1 MKFYQGTTIGFRS
14 SILVVTSW
22 EPLEVRWDLLR
33 LQSCKIRVKMTKQF
47 QGSDN
52 GKFNYPW
59 GICTDSLGFIYVC
72 DKENHRI
79 QVFVF
84 FWNISHSVI
93 VIFLCFVLHLGIRP
107 TFFLV
112 RFSKATALSWPSLA
126 RWAASPDSLSIHITS
141 PSATQIVSSFPT
153 QTIID
158 FRWGQQSSKY
168 NIISCI

>member
-14 SILVVTSW
+14 LILVVTSW
-22 EPLEVRWDLLR
+22 EPLEVRWHLLI
-33 LQSCKIRVKMTKQF
+33 LQSCKIRVEMTKQF

-84 FWNISHSVI
+84 FWNISYPLI
-93 VIFLCFVLHLGIRP
+93 VIFC
-107 TFFLV
+107 
-112 RFSKATALSWPSLA
+112 ALSFTRAYFQLF
-126 RWAASPDSLSIHITS
+126 
-141 PSATQIVSSFPT
+141 SSSGFPKRRHFCG
-153 QTIID
+153 QVWLD
-158 FRWGQQSSKY
+158 GQQARTAWASTLHRRQQHKSCHRFRLEQSSTSGGD
-168 NIISCI
+168 NNRQSII